1 DAGARRRRERGD
13 RAVGAVPTSRAC
25 RAARPGR
32 QTALVARAR
41 RFRHHQGHRHARALA
56 LPARRLGRPGRH
68 SQDQVTGRESG
79 PAARG
84 LGHRG
89 AERAGPAGAAV
100 RRPTLAR
107 AAALVVAGA
116 ALGLAINLARGSRGL
131 RLSVAVPSVAEGGG
145 GSAPAGPH
153 GALPAGDAA
162 ALRGQA
168 GVAFGDTRSPEE
180 YARGHVAGAWH
191 LPCFG
196 SAQVAASSLHHL
208 AGARTLILYGQD
220 DAQTDAR
227 L

>member
-1 DAGARRRRERGD
+1 
-13 RAVGAVPTSRAC
+13 
-25 RAARPGR
+25 
-32 QTALVARAR
+32 
-41 RFRHHQGHRHARALA
+41 
-56 LPARRLGRPGRH
+56 
-68 SQDQVTGRESG
+68 
-79 PAARG
+79 
-84 LGHRG
+84 
-89 AERAGPAGAAV
+89 
-100 RRPTLAR
+100 
-107 AAALVVAGA
+107 VVAGA

-131 RLSVAVPSVAEGGG
+131 RLSVAVHSVAEGGAC
-145 GSAPAGPH
+145 SAPAGPH

-227 L
+227 LAADELSRRGFPDVRILAGGWRAWQAAGLPAESGPCDECRKP